1 MIKKRKSPE
10 KLLSSIDVIRA
21 RLGDNARDDHL
32 AELAHWEKSI
42 KTATINLSIEKN
54 EGITGLIARAK
65 DEIKAINEAL
75 ISESQKITFT
85 ANTTVDL
92 ANREIARQELL
103 CMRRLWIWFLDF
115 FTENRE
121 ELVQAERFID
131 EQLTSDDEENE
142 VE

>member
-1 MIKKRKSPE
+1 MIKKQKSPE
-10 KLLSSIDVIRA
+10 KLLSSIEDIRA

-42 KTATINLSIEKN
+42 KAATINLSIEKN

-65 DEIKAINEAL
+65 EEIKAINEAL

-85 ANTTVDL
+85 ANTAVDL

-103 CMRRLWIWFLDF
+103 CMRRLWVWFLDF

-121 ELVQAERFID
+121 ELVQAEKFID
-131 EQLTSDDEENE
+131 EQLASDDEENE

>member
-1 MIKKRKSPE
+1 MKKKRKSPE
-10 KLLSSIDVIRA
+10 KLLSSIEAIRA

-42 KTATINLSIEKN
+42 KAATINLSIEKN

-65 DEIKAINEAL
+65 EEIKAINEAL

-103 CMRRLWIWFLDF
+103 CMRRLWVWFLDF
-115 FTENRE
+115 FTENRD
-121 ELVQAERFID
+121 ELVQAEKFID
-131 EQLTSDDEENE
+131 EQLASDDEENE